1 MSGEIRDD
9 LTNVSVLASCF
20 SPLVAPRCWRILLI
34 ALLSGM
40 MFTGTLPRTRAD
52 EPEEVAGGSRDS
64 RALVTP
70 KAEASIAAGLKFLA
84 IEQHPDGAFGNR
96 FQYRKNVGVSG
107 LAGLAF
113 LASGSTPGRG
123 PYGEQVSRTLD
134 YVLSCSQTSGFI
146 TEPGSP
152 DRYHGPMYGHGFAT
166 LFLAEA
172 YGTTPRDDV
181 GDALRRAVRLI
192 VDTQNDRGG
201 WRYNPRVETAD
212 ISVTV
217 CQAMALRAARNAGI
231 SVPKET
237 IDRIVSYIEQMQNN
251 DGGFKYQMLRAS
263 RSDFPRSAAAV
274 VALYTSGVHEGEV
287 IDRGLQYLKP
297 FQPSGGISRS
307 VEHYYYGQYYA
318 VQAAWHAG
326 GDFWL
331 QWYPAVRDEL
341 LEEQNP
347 DGSWPETW
355 IGPEYA
361 TAMSLL
367 VLQMPNNLLP
377 IFER

>member
-1 MSGEIRDD
+1 
-9 LTNVSVLASCF
+9 
-20 SPLVAPRCWRILLI
+20 
-34 ALLSGM
+34 
-40 MFTGTLPRTRAD
+40 MFCDPFRVTRAGVIVIGVGLAFPALRLWAD
-52 EPEEVAGGSRDS
+52 DPMHSDSGSRDS
-64 RALVTP
+64 RTLVTP
-70 KAEASIAAGLKFLA
+70 EVEVSIAAGLRFLA
-84 IEQHPDGAFGNR
+84 LEQHPDGAFGNR
-96 FQYRKNVGVSG
+96 FQYRNNVGVAG
-107 LAGLAF
+107 LAGMAF

-123 PYGEQVSRTLD
+123 PYGEHVSRTLD
-134 YVLSCSQTSGFI
+134 YVLSCCQSSGFI
-146 TEPGSP
+146 TEADSP

-166 LFLAEA
+166 LFLAET
-172 YGTTPRDDV
+172 YGLSRREDV

-217 CQAMALRAARNAGI
+217 CQAMALRAARNAGV

-237 IDRIVSYIEQMQNN
+237 IDRIVDFVRTMQNN

-263 RSDFPRSAAAV
+263 RSEFPRSAAAV

-287 IDRGLQYLKP
+287 IDRGLEYLQQFRP
-297 FQPSGGISRS
+297 AGAMRRGI
-307 VEHYYYGQYYA
+307 EHYYYGQYYA
-318 VQAAWHAG
+318 AQAAWHAG
-326 GDFWL
+326 GDFWEE
-331 QWYPAVRDEL
+331 WYPAVRDEL
-341 LEEQNP
+341 LDEQNP
-347 DGSWPETW
+347 NGSWPDTW

-367 VLQMPNNLLP
+367 VLQTPNNLLP